1 MVRHSVTM
9 RELQKMS
16 AGLIEALPHP
26 VPITNG
32 KAVIGLLSPVRKTDS
47 EVIAKVVAD
56 AQAEFEQLS
65 PEMQARIERFLAD
78 SDG

>member
-1 MVRHSVTM
+1 MERHSVTM

-16 AGLIEALPHP
+16 AATIKSLPHA

-32 KAVIGLLSPVRKTDS
+32 KAVIGLLTPVGKTDP
-47 EVIAKVVAD
+47 EAIAKVVAE
-56 AQAEFEQLS
+56 AREEFEQLS

-78 SDG
+78 VDD

>member
-1 MVRHSVTM
+1 
-9 RELQKMS
+9 MS
-16 AGLIEALPHP
+16 ASVIEALPHP

-47 EVIAKVVAD
+47 ETIAKVVKE